1 MKPPTTNARVRS
13 TLAPLVY
20 LVRNK
25 GQARDVRD
33 ALRNINDARQAEA
46 GAASPS
52 TSTDSGPVQETSDPG
67 PPPAEDISPEPKL
80 PPTTGTGSTSSST
93 AGPDSSIVPLV
104 QLFLAKAQAEA
115 REQALRKGKGKADAS
130 PDLTAPE
137 ETKDPSPPAER
148 QDPQARL
155 AESILPA
162 LTSTRTPTT
171 GGSMTAGLD
180 SSIVPLVQL
189 LVSKAQ
195 TQARDRALQYAA
207 ASQLANAPP
216 RSSLRSDSEEARAS
230 NLKSAAQEPSTE
242 DSGAAADL
250 PSAAESS
257 SFDTESAAASASA
270 KAGPSATIP
279 APFRAGAPPA
289 GFTSLP
295 ATCTVPR
302 GAAAAQLQN
311 ETAANP
317 DSDWAET
324 QETETD
330 IDTATSF
337 PDLSCVDSELSEWDL
352 ESTTA
357 ASDSAQA
364 EASAKA
370 EASAEAEAA
379 AKAAAH
385 AALHAALSES
395 IPAALKAALQNAL
408 DAALPPLLAQLEPK
422 IDDLRIFARKN
433 YNLALGDGRSVPF
446 EAVPFPDGTMPGA
459 ESNTPT
465 PLGNV
470 DVIDALAPAELEEY
484 WRRYYPGRVGEKSD
498 LPPGGAAGGGRD
510 ADEQRARRIREV
522 KVAIGCGPGGILPA
536 PTPVVACTCAK
547 EEESNDVRGEGEK
560 SKGASKEEPMD
571 EWRRRLYEEEST
583 EALEKEE
590 EPMDE
595 WRRRLYE
602 DHASTDGL
610 NKGETSNKE
619 LDKEGESEGVRKEEV
634 REPAE
639 GLEKEL
645 SKGIDKEE
653 TLIKKVDK
661 EDVTEGASKEEGEP
675 AEELEELSKGVDKES
690 KNGPR
695 LEEESTEVLDK
706 EEPMDEWRKRLY
718 E

>member
-1 MKPPTTNARVRS
+1 MKPPTTNARVHS

-52 TSTDSGPVQETSDPG
+52 TSTSTDSEPVQETSDPG
-67 PPPAEDISPEPKL
+67 PPPAEDTPLEPKL
-80 PPTTGTGSTSSST
+80 PPTTGTSSTSSST

-115 REQALRKGKGKADAS
+115 REKALRKGKGKADAS

-137 ETKDPSPPAER
+137 ETKDPSPPA
-148 QDPQARL
+148 DPQARL

-195 TQARDRALQYAA
+195 AQARDRALQYAA
-207 ASQLANAPP
+207 ASQLANAPLQDP
-216 RSSLRSDSEEARAS
+216 LQNDSKEAQTS
-230 NLKSAAQEPSTE
+230 NPKSAAQEPSRE
-242 DSGAAADL
+242 DSGAATDL

-257 SFDTESAAASASA
+257 SFDTESAAASAPA
-270 KAGPSATIP
+270 KAGPSATMP

-289 GFTSLP
+289 AFTPLT
-295 ATCTVPR
+295 ATCTVLTPATAGTADVPSIQLR
-302 GAAAAQLQN
+302 QLEARDAATAQLQN

-317 DSDWAET
+317 DSDWAEN

-337 PDLSCVDSELSEWDL
+337 PDLSCADSEPSEWDL

-379 AKAAAH
+379 AKAASH

-498 LPPGGAAGGGRD
+498 LPPGAGAGGGRD

-536 PTPVVACTCAK
+536 PVPVVACTCAK
-547 EEESNDVRGEGEK
+547 EKESKDVRGEGEK

-571 EWRRRLYEEEST
+571 EWRKRLYEEEST
-583 EALEKEE
+583 EALEEE

-595 WRRRLYE
+595 WKRRLYE
-602 DHASTDGL
+602 DGQSTGGL
-610 NKGETSNKE
+610 NKGETLNEE
-619 LDKEGESEGVRKEEV
+619 LDKEGESEGVRKEEGGV
-634 REPAE
+634 RTE
-639 GLEKEL
+639 GLEES

-653 TLIKKVDK
+653 SI
-661 EDVTEGASKEEGEP
+661 
-675 AEELEELSKGVDKES
+675 
-690 KNGPR
+690 NGPR
-695 LEEESTEVLDK
+695 LEKESTNGPRLEKESTKAPDK
-706 EEPMDEWRKRLY
+706 EEEPMDEWRKRLY